1 MHQIWFNIRDF
12 ELKKSLLQ
20 KEFPIGFCALLIAPI
35 ALLRGYIDAGGG
47 IAGIYWGLALVMG
60 FQFFCNLPA
69 GIFAS
74 VVGAF
79 LPLPLFNN
87 LLYLAL
93 ALVLALTTPINFDSG
108 SSCDGF
114 ETEDRWG
121 TVRCVAY

>member
-1 MHQIWFNIRDF
+1 M
-12 ELKKSLLQ
+12 
-20 KEFPIGFCALLIAPI
+20 
-35 ALLRGYIDAGGG
+35 RGYIDAGGG